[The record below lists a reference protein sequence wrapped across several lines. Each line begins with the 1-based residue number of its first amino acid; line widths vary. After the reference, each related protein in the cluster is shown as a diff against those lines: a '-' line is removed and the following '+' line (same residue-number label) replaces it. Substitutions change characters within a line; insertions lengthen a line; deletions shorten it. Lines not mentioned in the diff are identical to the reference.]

1 MNFSFSEDQLLFRD
15 SVKDFLGKEVTPDL
29 IRDLWNSDSGRSNDL
44 WAQFAELGLTSML
57 VEEAHGG
64 LGMNEEDFIL
74 IAEECGRVALPEP
87 LIENAMIAVP
97 LIQESNNE
105 ALKSTWLEKIV
116 SGEAKVAVGHS
127 INPLVSDAHISDLLL
142 LQNKDELHA
151 IETAQVELIAQE
163 SVDPSRKL
171 FKVNWTPS
179 ADTCIVSGDEGIA
192 LWQDTLN
199 RGALAVAAQH
209 LGLAQQMV
217 SMCVEYSGER
227 KQFGKAIGSFQALK
241 HHMANVA
248 VKYEFSKAVI
258 YRAANSLAS
267 KHPNADAH
275 VAHAKIAASEAA
287 LLAAKNGIQLHGA
300 MGYTW
305 EVNLQI
311 WMKRAWALD
320 NSWGTVGYHKKQ
332 ITEFALHD
340 GAKIGASHSF

>member
-15 SVKDFLGKEVTPDL
+15 SVKDFLTNEVTADT
-29 IRDLWNSDSGRSNDL
+29 IRESWKSETGRSDAL
-44 WAQFAELGLTSML
+44 WSQFAELGLTSML

-74 IAEECGRVALPEP
+74 IGEECGRVALHEP
-87 LIENAMIAVP
+87 LVENAMVALP
-97 LIQESNNE
+97 LLQDSNND
-105 ALKSTWLEKIV
+105 AIKKYWLGKII
-116 SGEAKVAVGHS
+116 SGEAKLAVGHP
-127 INPLVSDAHISDLLL
+127 INPLVSDAHIADLLL
-142 LQNKDELHA
+142 LANQGEVHA
-151 IETAQVELIAQE
+151 VEKSQVTLIAQE

-171 FKVNWTPS
+171 FKVEWKPS
-179 ADTCIVSGDEGIA
+179 ADTCIASGEQAIK
-192 LWQDTLN
+192 LWRDTLN

-217 SMCVEYSGER
+217 SMCVEYSSER
-227 KQFGKAIGSFQALK
+227 KQFGKAIGTFQALK

-258 YRAANSLAS
+258 YRAANSIVTQ
-267 KHPNADAH
+267 HPNTSTH

-287 LLAAKNGIQLHGA
+287 LLAAKNAIQLHGA

-305 EVNLQI
+305 EVNLHI

-332 ITEFALHD
+332 IAEYAFSDTEEL
-340 GAKIGASHSF
+340 GASNSF